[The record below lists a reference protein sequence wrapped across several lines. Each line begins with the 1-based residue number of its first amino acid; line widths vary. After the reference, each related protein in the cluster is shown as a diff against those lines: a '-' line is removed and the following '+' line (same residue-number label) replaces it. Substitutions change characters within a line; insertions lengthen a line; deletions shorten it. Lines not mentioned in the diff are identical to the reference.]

1 MRLLRALLAFVAAI
15 SIASSPA
22 YGAATGVELSVANVD
37 DYDFSSLQRGA
48 RLFMNYC
55 IGCHGAHH
63 ARYGRVAED
72 LRIPEED
79 FAAALLSG
87 GAEIN
92 DYIVSSIG
100 TDDARAWFNQAAP
113 PDLTLVSRVRGP
125 DWVYSFLKGYYYD
138 PSTLTGWNNT
148 VYSNT
153 AMPHVL
159 HSLQGVRVPS
169 EEEGA
174 ADGYALLSAGTLD
187 AAGYDAVARDITN
200 FLAYMGDPG
209 RHFRIRAGIYVV
221 LFLLVLVA
229 YTHVLYREYWKDIK

>member
-1 MRLLRALLAFVAAI
+1 MRLSHALLALAVAFCLSFPLAHG
-15 SIASSPA
+15 ASTDV
-22 YGAATGVELSVANVD
+22 GLSAANVD
-37 DYDFSSLQRGA
+37 DYDYSSLQRGA

-55 IGCHGAHH
+55 IGCHGAHY

-72 LRIPEED
+72 LRIPEDEL
-79 FAAALLSG
+79 AAAFLSG
-87 GAEIN
+87 QASIN

-100 TDDARAWFNQAAP
+100 GNDAREWFNQAAP
-113 PDLTLVSRVRGP
+113 PDLTLVSRVRGA

-159 HSLQGVRVPS
+159 HSLEGVRVPS
-169 EEEGA
+169 EAEGTN
-174 ADGYALLSAGTLD
+174 GYIFLAPGTLD
-187 AAGYDAVARDITN
+187 EAGYAAVARDITN

-209 RHFRIRAGIYVV
+209 RHFRVRTGIYVV
-221 LFLLVLVA
+221 LFLLALVA
-229 YTHVLYREYWKDIK
+229 FTHVLYREYWKDIK